1 MIENL
6 PIDRK
11 CVPRLVLGIV
21 VATSLFAASDHD
33 GHDGHEFCG
42 DYPGRILTERFL
54 HSQAQARDAGAASL
68 QAEKE
73 QSLRADI
80 GDIAIIDRSNG
91 VVAAANFPDLDGRS
105 IFIDRTP
112 AGYLGETRPH
122 EFDETARLG
131 GVPLGLD
138 DDAALAIELP
148 FDFPYFGGSYR
159 EAFVHSDGTIS
170 FVESDAGTQSRSFA
184 RAASGPPVIA
194 GYFVDLDPTRPSAEI
209 RSYLL
214 PDRAV
219 ITWDAVPQ
227 FTRAGSGRPQTFQI
241 ELRADGDIRFH
252 YRTAN
257 LFSVLVGIFEGGLLS
272 EPSAVDLSE
281 GWTEAFPNGAAEIFV
296 TIPSTDIFAA
306 GQRFYRNHDDAYD
319 YLVLF
324 NNIGFSPGPGS
335 FAFEVNV
342 RNEITGI
349 GDLLSESPIVDLG
362 RDFGSER
369 RLVSFLNMGP
379 LRQYPEDTQA
389 VIPLI
394 GEATTV
400 ALMGHET
407 GHRWLAY
414 MDIID
419 PTTGLRSSSTLGRQ
433 MAHWSFFL
441 NTDASVL
448 EGNRITDMGEGVSPR
463 FRTTG
468 AVQGYSPLDLYAMG
482 LIPPEEVGATFFVEN
497 PRGAGSSSRARAP
510 RSGVTFD
517 GVRKNITIDDI
528 IAAEG
533 PRVPHADV
541 SPKEF
546 NYAFML
552 MVDDQTLTVPDEDI
566 AKLNRIRE
574 GWLEF
579 LETATGGRASG
590 VAQIHELL
598 ELSAWPASGI
608 LVGTTGD
615 ARIRIARTRDADL
628 AIRLT
633 ASDARIKVPGT
644 VTIPAGDT
652 TVDFEITGD
661 AAGITTLRAEAEV
674 TGFDAPSARI
684 RVQDDPSQLDVEVV
698 SGDGQVGARR
708 EALREPVVFVVLDQD
723 RLPYPGVAVR
733 LTASGGGTATPAMGM
748 TDFQG
753 RISAAWRLGDTHDNE
768 LTAAVVASV
777 GSTAA
782 ARAASAV
789 SRPRFDA
796 NGILNAASFAIE
808 PVAPGQLISIFGVG
822 LAEDEARARE
832 FPLPRTLGG
841 ATALLNGTP
850 ASILATLP
858 GQLNVEVPHEARG
871 DTMTIRVL
879 APAGDS
885 DLITVAMAP
894 TAPGVFEDSAT
905 GFGAILYAGGG
916 AAWERPVLPC
926 EFLQIYA
933 TGLGVVNP
941 PHVSG
946 RAASSFA
953 LSRTAAQVR
962 VLIDGVAL
970 DPVFSGL
977 APGFSGLYQVNVK
990 VPEGLVPG
998 QHTLALE
1005 ADGRVSKAVRFDSE

>member
-1 MIENL
+1 MSPF
-6 PIDRK
+6 PIHPLNRSLLLAF
-11 CVPRLVLGIV
+11 VAASVL
-21 VATSLFAASDHD
+21 AAASDHD

-54 HSQAQARDAGAASL
+54 HDQSLSRGSGAASL
-68 QAEKE
+68 QPEIE
-73 QSLRADI
+73 QTVRPDI

-91 VVAAANFPDLDGRS
+91 VVAASNFPDLDGRS
-105 IFIDRTP
+105 IFIDRTE
-112 AGYLGETRPH
+112 AGYLGQARPH

-131 GVPLGLD
+131 GVPLGLAD
-138 DDAALAIELP
+138 DDARAVELP
-148 FDFPYFGGSYR
+148 FEFPYFGDLYR
-159 EAFVHSDGTIS
+159 EAFVHSDGTIT
-170 FVESDAGTQSRSFA
+170 FDEPDVGTQSRTFA

-194 GYFVDLDPTRPSAEI
+194 GYFVDLDPTRAGAEV

-219 ITWDAVPQ
+219 FTWDAVPQ
-227 FTRAGSGRPQTFQI
+227 FTQGGSGRPQTFQI
-241 ELRADGDIRFH
+241 ELRSDGDIRFH
-252 YRTAN
+252 YRTAS
-257 LFSVLVGIFEGGLLS
+257 LFSVLVGIFEGQLRS
-272 EPSAVDLSE
+272 EPSPVDLSE
-281 GWTEAFPNGAAEIFV
+281 GWVDAFPNGVAEIFV
-296 TIPSTDIFAA
+296 TIPNTDIFAA

-324 NNIGFSPGPGS
+324 NNIGLSPGPGS

-379 LRQYPEDTQA
+379 LNQYPEDPEA

-394 GEATTV
+394 GEATTL

-419 PTTGLRSSSTLGRQ
+419 PATGLRSSSMLGRQ

-448 EGNRITDMGEGVSPR
+448 EGNRISDMGVGVSPR
-463 FRTTG
+463 FRTTA
-468 AVQGYSPLDLYAMG
+468 AVLGYSSIDLYAMG

-497 PRGAGSSSRARAP
+497 PLGAGSASRARAP

-517 GVRKNITIDDI
+517 GVRKNITVDDI

-552 MVDDQTLTVPDEDI
+552 MVDDEAQVVPEQDV

-574 GWLEF
+574 GWLGF
-579 LETATGGRASG
+579 LDTATSGRASG
-590 VAQIHELL
+590 VAEIRELL
-598 ELSAWPASGI
+598 ELSAWPASGV
-608 LVGTTGD
+608 LVGSTAT
-615 ARIRIARTRDADL
+615 AQARIARPRDTDL

-633 ASDARIKVPGT
+633 ASDARIVVPGM
-644 VTIPAGDT
+644 VTIPASET
-652 TVDFEITGD
+652 SVDFEIAG
-661 AAGITTLRAEAEV
+661 AASGITSLRAEADV
-674 TGFDAPSARI
+674 ASFDSPTARI
-684 RVQDDPSQLDVEVV
+684 RVQDDASQLEIEVV
-698 SGDGQVGARR
+698 SGNGQTGAGQ
-708 EALREPVVFVVLDQD
+708 EALREPVVFVVRDQD
-723 RLPYPGVAVR
+723 RLPYPGVGVR
-733 LTASGGGTATPAMGM
+733 LTASGGGMVTPEMGV

-753 RISAAWRLGDTHDNE
+753 RVSAAWRLGDTDDNE
-768 LTAAVVASV
+768 VLATLVASPTV
-777 GSTAA
+777 TAT
-782 ARAASAV
+782 ARAASAL

-796 NGILNAASFAIE
+796 NGVVNAASFEAE
-808 PVAPGQLISIFGVG
+808 PLAPGQLVSIFGVG
-822 LAEDEARARE
+822 LAGAEERAGE

-850 ASILATLP
+850 AAILATLP
-858 GQLNVEVPHEARG
+858 GQLNVEVPHETRG
-871 DTMTIRVL
+871 ATMTIRVR

-885 DLITVAMAP
+885 DLITVPMAP

-905 GFGAILYAGGG
+905 GFGAILYSADAE
-916 AAWERPVLPC
+916 AAWQRPARPC
-926 EFLQIYA
+926 EFLEIYA

-946 RAASSFA
+946 RAASRFA
-953 LSRTAAQVR
+953 LSRTVAEVR
-962 VLIDGVAL
+962 VWIDGQAFE
-970 DPVFSGL
+970 PVFSGL

-990 VPEGLVPG
+990 VPEDLAPG
-998 QHTLALE
+998 THTLSIE
-1005 ADGRVSKAVRFDSE
+1005 ADGRVSKAVRFDSN